1 MHQIIIVIN
10 MERLQNLK
18 IATII
23 SFLIIVFPGKIA
35 FINVIAIFLGL
46 LDYFLMLGVEPISFD
61 FIVSLLTIF
70 SMILLFSRKKVYS
83 LIALLIQLFYIFFTF
98 NPNFSNYW
106 YYTIPTLTYLILS
119 LILIYI
125 SFFGEKENNSFV
137 KLINVV
143 ISSSYLRIIYIL
155 LAATFVFLY
164 ILLL

>member
-46 LDYFLMLGVEPISFD
+46 LDFFLMLGVEPINLY
-61 FIVSLLTIF
+61 FIVSLLTIISLFLFF
-70 SMILLFSRKKVYS
+70 SKNKIYYLLALILQ
-83 LIALLIQLFYIFFTF
+83 IFYIFFTF
-98 NPNFSNYW
+98 NLKFLNHW
-106 YYTIPTLTYLILS
+106 YYTIPTLAYLILS
-119 LILIYI
+119 LVLIYI
-125 SFFGEKENNSFV
+125 SFFSEKENNYFV
-137 KLINVV
+137 KLIYTI
-143 ISSSYLRIIYIL
+143 ISSFYLRIIYIL
-155 LAATFVFLY
+155 FVAIFVFLY

>member
-1 MHQIIIVIN
+1 

-46 LDYFLMLGVEPISFD
+46 LDFFLMLGVEPVNID
-61 FIVSLLTIF
+61 LIVSLLTIISF
-70 SMILLFSRKKVYS
+70 FLLFSRKKAYY

-98 NPNFSNYW
+98 NSKFLNYW
-106 YYTIPTLTYLILS
+106 YYIIPTLTYLILS
-119 LILIYI
+119 LVLIYI
-125 SFFGEKENNSFV
+125 SFFSEKENNYFV

-143 ISSSYLRIIYIL
+143 ISSFYLRIIYIL
-155 LAATFVFLY
+155 LATLFVFLY